1 MADILKIVAGS
12 LVRLPSAFRAS
23 AQALQLESAA
33 AAAQQLARSRSFT
46 EGLTNS
52 NALSG
57 LSAALNTAAIDDPTI
72 GAAIG
77 VGEVSLL
84 ADRERYARVTG
95 KLHHVHATLERA
107 LDKCTSPIVRP
118 LWEQYGAYLARTE
131 LIRADLEAVGAYPPA
146 APSLETAC
154 YIQVIEQAAA
164 EDEALL
170 LGHVHSRFVAEL
182 AGGASVG
189 WLYRRALGLE
199 AAPARLVGG
208 AAGLDPRER
217 LLLLDDIFGEINR
230 AGQVCTMR
238 QEARIVESAR
248 AGCRAT
254 SHLYH
259 EEEHGPRKML
269 TAAVDGARGVAR
281 ASFGPAEEKAPRLSL
296 SERALGFLPGGSPPG
311 AGAEA
316 APLEAST
323 LAAPSPPRRAE
334 LPNLSAAEA
343 RALKLA
349 RRTPTPPRKHSV
361 ARRM

>member
-23 AQALQLESAA
+23 AQALQLECGCRSAA
-33 AAAQQLARSRSFT
+33 ARTVAVFT

-84 ADRERYARVTG
+84 ADRDRYARVTG

-230 AGQVCTMR
+230 AGQV
-238 QEARIVESAR
+238 ARCGRRRASSSRRAR
-248 AGCRAT
+248 AAARPRTCTTRRSTARARC
-254 SHLYH
+254 S
-259 EEEHGPRKML
+259 PPPS
-269 TAAVDGARGVAR
+269 TARAASRAR
-281 ASFGPAEEKAPRLSL
+281 ASAR
-296 SERALGFLPGGSPPG
+296 
-311 AGAEA
+311 
-316 APLEAST
+316 
-323 LAAPSPPRRAE
+323 PRRRR
-334 LPNLSAAEA
+334 
-343 RALKLA
+343 RAS
-349 RRTPTPPRKHSV
+349 R
-361 ARRM
+361 

>member
-33 AAAQQLARSRSFT
+33 AAAQQLARSRSFI

-146 APSLETAC
+146 APSCTPCRLDGGRRGRSRCETKLPTPTC
-154 YIQVIEQAAA
+154 C
-164 EDEALL
+164 
-170 LGHVHSRFVAEL
+170 SR
-182 AGGASVG
+182 
-189 WLYRRALGLE
+189 R
-199 AAPARLVGG
+199 P
-208 AAGLDPRER
+208 
-217 LLLLDDIFGEINR
+217 
-230 AGQVCTMR
+230 
-238 QEARIVESAR
+238 
-248 AGCRAT
+248 
-254 SHLYH
+254 
-259 EEEHGPRKML
+259 
-269 TAAVDGARGVAR
+269 
-281 ASFGPAEEKAPRLSL
+281 APR
-296 SERALGFLPGGSPPG
+296 
-311 AGAEA
+311 
-316 APLEAST
+316 
-323 LAAPSPPRRAE
+323 
-334 LPNLSAAEA
+334 
-343 RALKLA
+343 
-349 RRTPTPPRKHSV
+349 
-361 ARRM
+361 